1 MRYLA
6 NFFRICVGF
15 LFIFSGLIKS
25 NDPTGFSYK
34 LDEYFSVFSADLE
47 PTQHDLKFYFNTK
60 SQSDTFYL
68 AINPN
73 QPEYRLSTYLK
84 PWELVSDD
92 TAIYNRKISFQI
104 DQQDIFTTN
113 VETVDT
119 LDQLGKLHCSV
130 RDKLIKTEKIT
141 NTPLIT
147 FSVDV
152 SPYIIPNSIF
162 VNLFQKLRSYSVQIA
177 IGICVL
183 EILLGLALLLGW
195 APRLIILSILTLT
208 LFFTFLT
215 WYSAYYNKVTDCGCF
230 GDAIKLTPWQ
240 SFYKDIV
247 LGVAGLI
254 IAFGIRFVKPVF
266 SSPFSVKILTTSLI
280 ISVGFSIYCW
290 HYLPVKNFLKFK
302 KGNNIYELATVP
314 EDAPTDVYENIFV
327 YAKDGVNEEFTLD
340 DISSRNLQKEG
351 YVFVDRID
359 KLISKGYEPE
369 IHDFKIMDVDRT
381 NDYVE
386 DFYADSGYKVLLVFS
401 DIEKTNT
408 RAMDE
413 IKSIIRFCNKNEIT
427 LYPLTASKSEDVDS
441 FLKKYE
447 LNTPF
452 YYGDKT
458 NLKSI
463 IRSNPGLVLLQENKV
478 IENWPSTNLPSQK
491 QLSSITN
498 P

>member
-6 NFFRICVGF
+6 NFFRISVGF

-47 PTQHDLKFYFNTK
+47 PTQDTLNFYFNTK
-60 SQSDTFYL
+60 SRSDTFYL
-68 AINPN
+68 TINSN

-92 TAIYNRKISFQI
+92 TTIYNRKISFQI
-104 DQQDIFTTN
+104 NQQDIFITN
-113 VETVDT
+113 VETTDT
-119 LDQLGKLHCSV
+119 TDQLGELHCSV
-130 RDKLIKTEKIT
+130 RDKLIKTKKIF
-141 NTPLIT
+141 NTPQNTI
-147 FSVDV
+147 SVDV
-152 SPYIIPNSIF
+152 SPFIIPNSIF
-162 VNLFQKLRSYSVQIA
+162 VNFFQKLRSFSVPIA
-177 IGICVL
+177 IGICVF
-183 EILLGLALLLGW
+183 EILLGLALILGW

-230 GDAIKLTPWQ
+230 GDAIKLSPWQ

-247 LGVAGLI
+247 LGIASLI
-254 IAFGIRFVKPVF
+254 IAFGIRFVKPLF
-266 SSPFSVKILTTSLI
+266 SPPFSVKILTTSLI
-280 ISVGFSIYCW
+280 ISVGFSLYCW

-302 KGNNIYELATVP
+302 KGNDIYELATVP
-314 EDAPTDVYENIFV
+314 EGAPTDVYENIFV

-340 DISSRNLQKEG
+340 DISNRDLQKEG

-359 KLISKGYEPE
+359 KLINKGYEPE

-408 RAMDE
+408 QAVDE

-427 LYPLTASKSEDVDS
+427 LYPLTASKSEDVNS
-441 FLKKYE
+441 FIKKYE
-447 LNTPF
+447 LNIPF

-463 IRSNPGLVLLQENKV
+463 IRSNPGLVLLQKNTV
-478 IENWPSTNLPSQK
+478 IENWPSTRLPSEK
-491 QLSSITN
+491 ELTSITS

>member
-34 LDEYFSVFSADLE
+34 LDEYFSFFSADLE
-47 PTQHDLKFYFNTK
+47 PTQDNLNFYFNTK
-60 SQSDTFYL
+60 NQSDTFYL
-68 AINPN
+68 TINPN
-73 QPEYRLSTYLK
+73 KPEYKLSTYLK

-92 TAIYNRKISFQI
+92 TTIFNREINFQI
-104 DQQDIFTTN
+104 NEQDVFTTN
-113 VETVDT
+113 VKAADT
-119 LDQLGKLHCSV
+119 LNRLGELHCSV
-130 RDKLIKTEKIT
+130 ADKVIKSKKID
-141 NTPLIT
+141 NTPLIKI
-147 FSVDV
+147 SVDV

-162 VNLFQKLRSYSVQIA
+162 VSFFQKLRSFSVQIA

-183 EILLGLALLLGW
+183 EILLGLALILGW

-247 LGVAGLI
+247 LGIASLI
-254 IAFGIRFVKPVF
+254 IAFGIRFVKPLF
-266 SSPFSVKILTTSLI
+266 STPFSIKILTISLI

-302 KGNNIYELATVP
+302 KGNDIYELATVP
-314 EDAPTDVYENIFV
+314 EGAPTDVYENIFV
-327 YAKDGVNEEFTLD
+327 YAKEGINKEFTLD
-340 DISSRNLQKEG
+340 DISSRDLQKEG

-369 IHDFKIMDVDRT
+369 IHDFKIMDVDRI

-401 DIEKTNT
+401 DIEKTNMK
-408 RAMDE
+408 AMDE
-413 IKSIIRFCNKNEIT
+413 IKSIIRFCNKNKIT
-427 LYPLTASKSEDVDS
+427 LYPLTASKSEDVNS
-441 FLKKYE
+441 FIKKYE

-463 IRSNPGLVLLQENKV
+463 IRSNPGLVLLQKNTV
-478 IENWPSTNLPSQK
+478 IENWPSARLPSEK
-491 QLSSITN
+491 ELTSITS

>member
-1 MRYLA
+1 M
-6 NFFRICVGF
+6 I
-15 LFIFSGLIKS
+15 
-25 NDPTGFSYK
+25 
-34 LDEYFSVFSADLE
+34 
-47 PTQHDLKFYFNTK
+47 
-60 SQSDTFYL
+60 
-68 AINPN
+68 
-73 QPEYRLSTYLK
+73 
-84 PWELVSDD
+84 
-92 TAIYNRKISFQI
+92 
-104 DQQDIFTTN
+104 
-113 VETVDT
+113 
-119 LDQLGKLHCSV
+119 
-130 RDKLIKTEKIT
+130 
-141 NTPLIT
+141 
-147 FSVDV
+147 
-152 SPYIIPNSIF
+152 
-162 VNLFQKLRSYSVQIA
+162 
-177 IGICVL
+177 
-183 EILLGLALLLGW
+183 LGW

-215 WYSAYYNKVTDCGCF
+215 WYSAYFNKVTDCGCF

-247 LGVAGLI
+247 LGVASLI

-266 SSPFSVKILTTSLI
+266 SSPFSVKILTICLI

-314 EDAPTDVYENIFV
+314 EDAPTDVYENIFI

-386 DFYADSGYKVLLVFS
+386 DFYADSGYKLLLVFS

-408 RAMDE
+408 QAMDE
-413 IKSIIRFCNKNEIT
+413 IKTIIQFCNKNEIT
-427 LYPLTASKSEDVDS
+427 LYPLTASKSQDVDS
-441 FLKKYE
+441 FVKKYE

-463 IRSNPGLVLLQENKV
+463 IRSNPGLVLLYKNSV
-478 IENWPSTNLPSQK
+478 IENWPSTNLPSENE
-491 QLSSITN
+491 LSSINN